1 MADDSKRICMF
12 MCDRDS
18 GDSDYDPLGDILVET
33 LIKPALNRFPNLKS
47 EFIGHEHEP
56 GSISGRPIEELEWAD
71 LLIAD
76 LSQLSASGY
85 FELGRRYT
93 LGLPVV
99 LIAELD
105 YVVPVDADD
114 FLLVRYSMST
124 DGADTEE
131 PDALAR
137 AIEEA
142 LKRTRGADDFAPPRQ
157 STRLRHLELAQ
168 RIDETAEAIQ
178 LLRVNS
184 ASEAVETLR
193 AIAEEVRQTAGEQSA
208 LQNDRLEG
216 TPSTPFDSRPAQR
229 RSQVAAY

>member
-33 LIKPALNRFPNLKS
+33 LIKPALNRFP
-47 EFIGHEHEP
+47 EFEVRFIGHEHEP

-124 DGADTEE
+124 DGAD
-131 PDALAR
+131 
-137 AIEEA
+137 
-142 LKRTRGADDFAPPRQ
+142 
-157 STRLRHLELAQ
+157 LRNPTHLQE
-168 RIDETAEAIQ
+168 
-178 LLRVNS
+178 LLRKH
-184 ASEAVETLR
+184 
-193 AIAEEVRQTAGEQSA
+193 
-208 LQNDRLEG
+208 
-216 TPSTPFDSRPAQR
+216 
-229 RSQVAAY
+229 